1 MGKGTLA
8 VGRFFWR
15 EMITVLTKCMP
26 YLLRYTV
33 ALTSPLTLVLP
44 SFFTTMSS
52 RHRHPQRSPLL
63 PAVRPRE
70 LARTRALTL
79 PLTLALAFATRPAP
93 VAAQSASTPTPA
105 APTTA
110 ATGRI
115 TGTVLDQTTQH
126 PIADAQITVVGSTL
140 SARTDSTGRFT
151 MQRVPDGTVTLRVV
165 RLGYRL
171 TLKPDLFVV
180 PGRTTQT
187 VIALESAA
195 ASLASV
201 TVQGGGQSL
210 APPRQMPN
218 SRVALSYAEI
228 RRSPGAV
235 GDVSRLV
242 QALPGVVSGNDARN
256 DIIARG
262 GSTIENLTL
271 IDGIEVANINHFA
284 DQGTTGGPI
293 GMINNELV
301 RDATF
306 MAGGFASK
314 YGNRL
319 SSVLDIGLREGNS
332 DAWRTEF
339 DLSTAGAG
347 LIAEGP
353 LGRNASVIASA
364 RQSYLDLLAPALGL
378 TATPY
383 TTNFQTK
390 LAWHPSPRTTLA
402 VVGLGGLDHISFKSN
417 VSDSTDARPLG
428 STNFRGDRWIGG
440 VTWQQLLGQRGSS
453 TLVLSAATTRTNI
466 RTIETLVSSAP
477 VFDSDARDTDLTA
490 RYELQWSFPGVADLS
505 TGLSAKRLAL
515 RSDLEAPFGVQNPLL
530 PTPGRVDP
538 LTVTQSTATP
548 LLGSWLELTRTIGAV
563 DIVASARVDRYE
575 ARQAVR
581 LSPRA
586 SATWRLTEQLALSG
600 TWGRYHQQVP
610 LFITANVS
618 TNASLSPMR
627 ADQGIASLRWTPRSD
642 LLISVEGFDK
652 RYADYPVSRDYPML
666 SVANTGDDFGIGA
679 VTIPMVSQGTG
690 RAKGVELFVQQKFT
704 GRTYGQLSYTH
715 SSVQHRALDGIW
727 RRGAY
732 DTPDLVTMIL
742 GAKSGVRR
750 EFSTRMSWGTGR
762 PTTPLLTNLSQAQN
776 RLVFD
781 VSQLNANR
789 APNYFRMDLRF
800 DNRLPIKGTWLTM
813 YVELQNVTNRLNKTT
828 LDWNPKTGRAQW
840 REQTSFLPVGGINWK
855 F

>member
-1 MGKGTLA
+1 LGFKDYSVNKIVAVHHATTNNTTRLATMRPNTPRPRHPLAASTLA
-8 VGRFFWR
+8 WAT
-15 EMITVLTKCMP
+15 TV
-26 YLLRYTV
+26 V
-33 ALTSPLTLVLP
+33 AS
-44 SFFTTMSS
+44 
-52 RHRHPQRSPLL
+52 
-63 PAVRPRE
+63 
-70 LARTRALTL
+70 
-79 PLTLALAFATRPAP
+79 ALAASAPIASAQSTTPPPSATR
-93 VAAQSASTPTPA
+93 QSAP
-105 APTTA
+105 TA

-115 TGTVLDQTTQH
+115 TGAVLDLTTRH
-126 PIADAQITVVGSTL
+126 PVPDAQITVVGTTL
-140 SARTDSTGRFT
+140 TARTDSAGRFAVA
-151 MQRVPDGTVTLRVV
+151 RVPDGTYTLRIT
-165 RLGYRL
+165 RLGYRIA
-171 TLKPDLFVV
+171 LKPDLLVV
-180 PGRTTQT
+180 PARTTQT
-187 VIALESAA
+187 LVELETAA
-195 ASLASV
+195 AALSAV
-201 TVQGGGQSL
+201 TVEGGGQSL
-210 APPRQMPN
+210 TPPRQMPN
-218 SRVALSYAEI
+218 SRVALSYEEI

-242 QALPGVVSGNDARN
+242 QALPGVVSGNDSRN

-262 GSTIENLTL
+262 GSPIENLTL

-319 SSVLDIGLREGNS
+319 SSVLDIGLREGTT

-353 LGRNASVIASA
+353 LGRSASVIMSA

-390 LAWHPSPRTTLA
+390 LAWHPTSRSTIA
-402 VVGLGGLDHISFKSN
+402 FVGLGGLDNITFKSGAADT
-417 VSDSTDARPLG
+417 SDARPLG
-428 STNFRGDRWIGG
+428 STRFRGDRWIGG
-440 VTWQQLLGQRGSS
+440 VTWNQLLGQRGSS
-453 TLVLSAATTRTNI
+453 RLVLSAATTNTAV
-466 RTIETLVSSAP
+466 RTIETVVSTTP
-477 VFDSDARDTDLTA
+477 VLDTDSRDTDLTA

-505 TGLSAKRLAL
+505 TGVSAKRLSL
-515 RSDLEAPFGVQNPLL
+515 RSDLQAPFGVENPLT
-530 PTPGRVDP
+530 PVPGRVDAIE
-538 LTVTQSTATP
+538 VMQSTATP
-548 LLGSWLELTRTIGAV
+548 LLGSWLELTRSIGAV
-563 DIVASARVDRYE
+563 DLVASARVDRYQ

-581 LSPRA
+581 VSPRA
-586 SATWRLTEQLALSG
+586 SATWHLSDQLALSG

-610 LFITANVS
+610 LFITANIED
-618 TNASLSPMR
+618 NADLSPMR
-627 ADQGIASLRWTPRSD
+627 ADQAIASLRWTPRSD
-642 LLISVEGFDK
+642 LLFSVEGFDK

-679 VTIPMVSQGTG
+679 VTVPMLSRGTG
-690 RAKGVELFVQQKFT
+690 RAKGLELFVQQKFT
-704 GRTYGQLSYTH
+704 GRTYGQLSYTR
-715 SSVQHRALDGIW
+715 SSVQHRARDGVW

-742 GAKSGVRR
+742 GVKSGSRR
-750 EFSTRMSWGTGR
+750 ELSTRLSWGTGR
-762 PTTPLLTNLSQAQN
+762 PTTPLLNSASAAQN
-776 RLVFD
+776 RLIFD
-781 VSQLNANR
+781 VAQLNTGR
-789 APNYFRMDLRF
+789 APNYFRLDIRL
-800 DNRLPIKGTWLTM
+800 DKRLPIRGTWLST
-813 YVELQNVTNRLNKTT
+813 YIELQNVTNRLNKTT

>member
-1 MGKGTLA
+1 MSSPHRLLHRLLTGLPSMLASVLTVGNAVGLA
-8 VGRFFWR
+8 VG
-15 EMITVLTKCMP
+15 
-26 YLLRYTV
+26 V
-33 ALTSPLTLVLP
+33 ALGL
-44 SFFTTMSS
+44 
-52 RHRHPQRSPLL
+52 
-63 PAVRPRE
+63 AVAP
-70 LARTRALTL
+70 
-79 PLTLALAFATRPAP
+79 TLAS
-93 VAAQSASTPTPA
+93 AQPTPA
-105 APTTA
+105 PA
-110 ATGRI
+110 AASAAVASAAVGRI
-115 TGTVLDQTTQH
+115 TGIVLDQATKH
-126 PIADAQITVVGSTL
+126 PIADAQISVVGTTL
-140 SARTDSTGRFT
+140 AARTDSSGRFT
-151 MQRVPDGTVTLRVV
+151 VQRVPEGTVTLRIA

-171 TLKPDLFVV
+171 TVKSDLLVV
-180 PGRTTQT
+180 PGRATQT
-187 VIALESAA
+187 VMELETAA
-195 ASLASV
+195 AALSAV

-242 QALPGVVSGNDARN
+242 QALPGVVSGNDSRN

-319 SSVLDIGLREGNS
+319 SSVLDIGLREGTS
-332 DAWRTEF
+332 DAWRSEF

-347 LIAEGP
+347 LITEGP
-353 LGRNASVIASA
+353 LGRNTTLIASA

-390 LAWHPSPRTTLA
+390 LAWHPSPRSTLA
-402 VVGLGGLDHISFKSN
+402 VVGLGGLDHITFKSTAA
-417 VSDSTDARPLG
+417 DTADARPVG
-428 STNFRGDRWIGG
+428 STRFRGQRWIGG
-440 VTWQQLLGQRGSS
+440 VTWHQLLGQRGSS
-453 TLVLSAATTRTNI
+453 TLVLSAATTT
-466 RTIETLVSSAP
+466 TQVETRETAVSATP
-477 VFDSDARDTDLTA
+477 VFDSDSRDTDLTA
-490 RYELQWSFPGVADLS
+490 RYELQWSIPGVAELS
-505 TGLSAKRLAL
+505 TGLSAKRLQLHSAL
-515 RSDLEAPFGVQNPLL
+515 QAPFGTQNPLL

-538 LTVTQSTATP
+538 LQVTQSTATP

-563 DIVASARVDRYE
+563 DLVASARVDRYQ

-581 LSPRA
+581 VSPRT
-586 SATWRLTEQLALSG
+586 SVTWHLTDALALSG

-610 LFITANVS
+610 LFITANIPA
-618 TNASLSPMR
+618 NASLSPMR
-627 ADQGIASLRWTPRSD
+627 ADQAIASLRWTPRSD
-642 LLISVEGFDK
+642 LLLSVEGFDK

-666 SVANTGDDFGIGA
+666 SLANTGDDFGIGA
-679 VTIPMVSQGTG
+679 VTIPMVSRGTG

-732 DTPDLVTMIL
+732 DTPDLFTMIL
-742 GAKSGVRR
+742 GAKSGLRR
-750 EFSTRMSWGTGR
+750 EFSTRVSWGTGR
-762 PTTPLLTNLSQAQN
+762 PTTPLLSAVSAAQN

-781 VSQLNANR
+781 VSQLNADR

-800 DNRLPIKGTWLTM
+800 DNRLPIRGTWLST
-813 YVELQNVTNRLNKTT
+813 YIELQNVTNRHNKTT